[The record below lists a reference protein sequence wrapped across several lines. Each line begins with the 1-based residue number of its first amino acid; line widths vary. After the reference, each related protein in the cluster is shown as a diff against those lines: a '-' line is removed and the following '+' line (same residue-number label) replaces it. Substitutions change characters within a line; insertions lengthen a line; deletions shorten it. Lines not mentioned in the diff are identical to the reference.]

1 MRWLTLWPPTLVNR
15 CDSLEK
21 IEPVG
26 IYQHFIKLIVA
37 FLNKSAKNTRLC
49 YSLRPHNKTGKG
61 EFSFM
66 VEAYN
71 NDENENTDKTD
82 LSDEGTLEASE
93 SGDKP
98 EEDELL

>member
-1 MRWLTLWPPTLVNR
+1 LVNR

-37 FLNKSAKNTRLC
+37 FFNKSAKNTRLC
-49 YSLRPHNKTGKG
+49 YSLGPHNKTGKG

-71 NDENENTDKTD
+71 NDENENNENTDKTD
-82 LSDEGTLEASE
+82 LSDEGALEASV
-93 SGDKP
+93 GRGV
-98 EEDELL
+98 